1 MPKSASQPPAS
12 VNMPKRCSICQTTLI
27 LYPRGFK
34 DCPHCQKIVCRTCWR
49 ENWVEKRFPADQCGH
64 RQEGETMS
72 VAPVGEKVQS
82 LQWDWQKTVAIG
94 VLALLAIVVL
104 IFLWN
109 LFIF

>member
-1 MPKSASQPPAS
+1 
-12 VNMPKRCSICQTTLI
+12 
-27 LYPRGFK
+27 
-34 DCPHCQKIVCRTCWR
+34 
-49 ENWVEKRFPADQCGH
+49 
-64 RQEGETMS
+64 MS

-94 VLALLAIVVL
+94 ALALLAIVVL